1 MNHVHIGPS
10 ALAHGLLIPCTI
22 SAGFAVAVVGR
33 ISRRDSTEYIYVNTA
48 TGRRW
53 PREVDLVEGP
63 RNLPGASRELRG
75 MVEDQDPLLLTCSLR
90 GAIVERRDLV
100 VELLKGRPRGAE
112 TVFAACENTPHATYR
127 EIEELC
133 RAEGGVPLRTV
144 VNRMCRE
151 EKERDAEN
159 RRVVLAH
166 PLGEWVFEAPPRPM
180 PLLDALARVDEVE
193 VVEDYEARKARKIW
207 MVNGV
212 HVALAL
218 EARAAFLDSFEEDEW
233 DAGRKEEG
241 GASDLTE
248 LARRPEVIIQLSQ
261 LHGPMNEALM
271 RTYPALTNN
280 LEYGKKHVLAYME
293 HSDLAERVLSGFN
306 RRNLA
311 PFIETMEERLGEPA
325 RVCFKAGCSREA
337 FEPVLDVFEDLVSDP
352 GAFLDA
358 EEVRKDRDLVS
369 KAADE
374 RAVAAY
380 ERFLTGWMPV
390 AAVEERVARFAESLF
405 KSSPR

>member
-10 ALAHGLLIPCTI
+10 ALAHGLLIPCTV
-22 SAGFAVAVVGR
+22 SAGFTVAVIGR
-33 ISRRDSTEYIYVNTA
+33 IAGQDPTEYVYVNTA
-48 TGRRW
+48 TGRGQ

-63 RNLPGASRELRG
+63 RNLAGASRELRG
-75 MVEDQDPLLLTCSLR
+75 MVEGQDPLLLTCSLR
-90 GAIVERRDLV
+90 DAIVERRDFV
-100 VELLKGRPRGAE
+100 VELLKCRPREAE

-151 EKERDAEN
+151 EKERDAEG
-159 RRVVLAH
+159 RRIILAH
-166 PLGEWVFEAPPRPM
+166 PLGEWVFEAPPRPL

-212 HVALAL
+212 HMALAL
-218 EARAAFLDSFEEDEW
+218 ETRAAFLDPSEKWE
-233 DAGRKEEG
+233 REEG
-241 GASDLTE
+241 AGVSDLTKM
-248 LARRPEVIIQLSQ
+248 ARRPEVLILLSQ
-261 LHGPMNEALM
+261 LHGPMNEALQ
-271 RTYPALTNN
+271 RAYPSLADN
-280 LEYGKKHVLAYME
+280 LEYGKKHVLAYRQ

-306 RRNLA
+306 RHNLA

-325 RVCFKAGCSREA
+325 RVCFKAGCSCEA
-337 FEPVLDVFEDLVSDP
+337 FEPILDVFEDLVSDP
-352 GAFLDA
+352 SAFLDA
-358 EEVRKDRDLVS
+358 EEVRKDPSLIS

-374 RAVAAY
+374 RALAAY
-380 ERFLTGWMPV
+380 DRFLTGWMPV
-390 AAVEERVARFAESLF
+390 AAVEERVARLAESLD